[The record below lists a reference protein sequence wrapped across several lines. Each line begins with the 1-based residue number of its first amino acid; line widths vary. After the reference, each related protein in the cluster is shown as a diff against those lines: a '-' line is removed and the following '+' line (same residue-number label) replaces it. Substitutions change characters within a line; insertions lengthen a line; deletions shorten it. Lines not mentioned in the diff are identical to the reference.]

1 MRTFAFGLTLTLAAA
16 GLLGAC
22 DASTTNDL
30 PVEPDPLRSDGG
42 AVVTG
47 DADVTADADAAPL
60 PPQPGLRAEYF
71 EGYLDRMV
79 DRVEPNVDH
88 DWAAA
93 SPGTGIG
100 ADKFSARWSGT
111 ITAPTTGMYTMI
123 VDSDDGMRLFV
134 DGKLLV
140 ENWTGHFVTR
150 NSASVQLTAG
160 VPVAI
165 RLDYFE
171 LDQAASVKLSW
182 SSDAIAEEIIPT
194 KYFLADKAPDLPSPK
209 PPYANPVM
217 AFDCPD
223 PGVLATTEANG
234 PNYYAVC
241 TGGAFPIRQSRSL
254 VTWKDSGQKILPAGK
269 PPWAANG
276 GRNWAPEI
284 HKVGNGFVA
293 YFTSVNGGDVLSI
306 GAASSANVLGPYQN
320 QTAPLVENAV
330 GVIDATFFEDAD
342 GSRWLLYKID
352 GNSQG
357 QATPIFLRKLAANG
371 LSFAAGSAAT
381 EILRNQPATWEGG
394 VVEAPWLVK
403 RGAYYY
409 LFYSGNVYDAR
420 YRTGVA
426 RATNL
431 AGPYEKFGSPILA
444 NNAKWEGPGHGSVV
458 TVGALDYFVYHAYP
472 KGDLSQRQTLV
483 DAIRY
488 ENGWPKISDGT
499 PSTGPRPWP
508 GEAR

>member
-1 MRTFAFGLTLTLAAA
+1 MRTWAFVLTLSLSA
-16 GLLGAC
+16 LPAC
-22 DASTTNDL
+22 DGSSTNDL
-30 PVEPDPLRSDGG
+30 PAEPDPTRDDAG
-42 AVVTG
+42 AVVNG
-47 DADVTADADAAPL
+47 DASTPVDAPVTPPPT

-71 EGYLDRMV
+71 DGYLDRV
-79 DRVEPNVDH
+79 IDRVEPGVDH
-88 DWAAA
+88 DWLAA
-93 SPGTGIG
+93 SPGTGVG
-100 ADKFSARWSGT
+100 ADKFSVRWSGT
-111 ITAPTTGMYTMI
+111 LTAPTTGAYKMI
-123 VDSDDGMRLFV
+123 LSSDDGVRLFV

-150 NSASVQLTAG
+150 NEATVQLTAG
-160 VPVAI
+160 KATSI

-171 LDQAASVKLSW
+171 LDQNASVKLSW
-182 SSDAIAEEIIPT
+182 SAAGIPEEVIPT
-194 KYFLADKAPDLPSPK
+194 KVLLAENAPDLPSPK

-223 PGVLATTEANG
+223 PGVLATMEANG

-241 TGGAFPIRQSRSL
+241 TGGTFPIRTSRSL
-254 VTWKDSGQKILPAGK
+254 VSWKGTGQSILPAGK

-276 GRNWAPEI
+276 FRNWAPEI
-284 HKVGNGFVA
+284 HKVGNQFVA
-293 YFTSVNGGDVLSI
+293 YFTSVNGADVLSI

-320 QTAPLVENAV
+320 GASALVENPA

-352 GNSQG
+352 GNAKG
-357 QATPIFLRKLAANG
+357 NPTPIFLRKLAADG
-371 LSFAAGSAAT
+371 LSFAPGSTAT
-381 EILRNQPATWEGG
+381 EVLRNQPATWEGG
-394 VVEAPWLVK
+394 VVEAPWVVK
-403 RGAYYY
+403 RGTYYY

-431 AGPYEKFGSPILA
+431 SGPYEKFGSPILA
-444 NNAKWEGPGHGSVV
+444 NNTKWDGPGHGSVV
-458 TVGALDYFVYHAYP
+458 QVGTLDYFVYHAYP

-499 PSTGPRPWP
+499 PSTGAQPWP